1 MNEKTVRLY
10 EEDSY
15 IKEFDAVVLD
25 CISEKGAFYIELDKT
40 AFFPEGGGQLADTG
54 TLSGAKVSD
63 VQEKDGRIL
72 HKTDREF
79 ACGETVHGEIN
90 WDDRF
95 DRMQNHSGEHLVSG
109 IINSKFGLNNVGFH
123 LGETVTFDMDGA
135 LTFEQLAEVEY
146 EANRAVYEN
155 VSITAS
161 HPSDEELAGMTYRS
175 KIEGLENTRIVT
187 IEGYDCC
194 ACCAPHVA
202 RTGEIGIIKIVECF
216 PVRKATRIVIAC
228 GFRALEDYRIK
239 HNINKEIMGLLS
251 AKTYEIAE
259 GVKRLLGNFNDSKKT
274 IQKLSGEKALLS
286 LGEITRMPE
295 GYSYAFTDNIS
306 SDDMIFCI
314 NHCKE
319 NGLSNI
325 AIFAGS
331 DAAGYRFSVSS
342 ADADAHSVIKSVIGG
357 LGGRGGGADLFYQ
370 GKLQAERSAI
380 EQALS
385 EIKL

>member
-1 MNEKTVRLY
+1 MTKKLFET
-10 EEDSY
+10 DSY

-25 CISEKGAFYIELDKT
+25 CVCEKGAYFVELDCT

-63 VQEKDGRIL
+63 VQEKGGRIL

-79 ACGETVHGEIN
+79 AQGETVHGEIN

-123 LGETVTFDMDGA
+123 LGETVTFDMDGT

-146 EANRAVYEN
+146 EANKAIYEN

-161 HPSDEELAGMTYRS
+161 FPSDEELESMTYRS

-187 IEGYDCC
+187 IDGYDCC

-202 RTGEIGIIKIVECF
+202 RTGEIGIIKIVDCF
-216 PVRKATRIVIAC
+216 PVRKATRIVISC
-228 GFRALEDYRIK
+228 GFRALEDYRAK

-259 GVKRLLGNFNDSKKT
+259 GVKRLLQSFNDAKKN

-286 LGEITRMPE
+286 LGEITKNPE

-319 NGLSNI
+319 NGAANMAVFSGN
-325 AIFAGS
+325 
-331 DAAGYRFSVSS
+331 DASGYRFSISS
-342 ADADAHSVIKSVIGG
+342 ADSDAHSVVKEVIGG

-380 EQALS
+380 EKALS